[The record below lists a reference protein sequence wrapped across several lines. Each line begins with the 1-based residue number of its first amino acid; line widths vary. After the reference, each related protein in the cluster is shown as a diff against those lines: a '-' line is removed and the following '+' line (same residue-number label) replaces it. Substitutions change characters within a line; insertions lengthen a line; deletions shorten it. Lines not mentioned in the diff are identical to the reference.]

1 VPFEV
6 ALLGHLAS
14 LVLGFGAVL
23 AVDWVALLW
32 LFRQRTRVDI
42 VRAADNA
49 RYPIWLGYAGLVAT
63 GVLLEPDLTS
73 VATRVKLVLVLM
85 VGLNGVLAMVLHG
98 RLAGVVGGA
107 PGRRLLMTAV
117 GSATVSQ
124 AGWWGAMFVGL
135 LNGHGLNGH

>member
-1 VPFEV
+1 MLFEV
-6 ALLGHLAS
+6 ALFGHLAS

-32 LFRQRTRVDI
+32 VFQRRTLVDI
-42 VRAADNA
+42 VRTADNA

-73 VATRVKLVLVLM
+73 VATRVKLVIVLM
-85 VGLNGVLAMVLHG
+85 VGLNGGLAMVLHG
-98 RLAGVVGGA
+98 RLASMAGGA
-107 PGRRLLMTAV
+107 PGRRLLLTAV

-124 AGWWGAMFVGL
+124 VGWWGAMLVGF
-135 LNGHGLNGH
+135 LNGH